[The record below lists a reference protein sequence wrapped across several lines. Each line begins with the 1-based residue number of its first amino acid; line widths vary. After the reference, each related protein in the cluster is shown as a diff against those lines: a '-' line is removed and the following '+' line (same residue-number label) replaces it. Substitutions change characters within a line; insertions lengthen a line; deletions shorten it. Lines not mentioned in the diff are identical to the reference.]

1 MHDHLFES
9 LPIAGSQR
17 GHTATGVVVGQE
29 NADLMVVKDLKAG
42 FGDVGV
48 DLVPKA
54 AGEESHFDAAFAHGR
69 IHVADRA
76 VQRLCRQLGHVAVA
90 EHGLQ
95 QRCANRVLRLG
106 LVLEDEVLERRAQ
119 AQQRAEQPRIGEQ
132 HPECGLLD
140 GREPQIGRHDGPRLK
155 ENIGRFH
162 ARGAVCLARAAEEA
176 PRQLFVHGL
185 GVFDDTM
192 GKVFDKSDLPA
203 GEVAFDTRRHIHG
216 TKRLTEPALHAGRQF
231 VVQSHQ
237 GIGKLGKLIHGPFL
251 PE

>member
-1 MHDHLFES
+1 
-9 LPIAGSQR
+9 
-17 GHTATGVVVGQE
+17 
-29 NADLMVVKDLKAG
+29 MVVKDLKAG

-119 AQQRAEQPRIGEQ
+119 AQQRAEQPA
-132 HPECGLLD
+132 D
-140 GREPQIGRHDGPRLK
+140 W
-155 ENIGRFH
+155 
-162 ARGAVCLARAAEEA
+162 GAASGMR
-176 PRQLFVHGL
+176 P
-185 GVFDDTM
+185 
-192 GKVFDKSDLPA
+192 S
-203 GEVAFDTRRHIHG
+203 
-216 TKRLTEPALHAGRQF
+216 
-231 VVQSHQ
+231 
-237 GIGKLGKLIHGPFL
+237 
-251 PE
+251 